1 MPIVNEDED
10 LTKNKETPVG
20 GGTSYI
26 GGGASQAGASSGSTG
41 GPTTQVSGPG
51 TGFNNITNYLSNSD
65 GGARMA
71 GGIAGKADNLGG
83 AAVTSI
89 NSFSSG
95 VNDAAN
101 AGVPVLDPNS
111 QSAQTYSGPGSYNEG
126 SLGGLSNNAQTD
138 VTAVNKWLNPTNPDG
153 TTPTSAIGVQAQLR
167 DLNGGGGYTQGE
179 NALDSA
185 ITRSGPGSAVLGGMQ
200 NKWGNIGGYLDSAK
214 TGATNAI
221 GAAKKRSDTVTAQW
235 GAAQDAKA
243 LKDKTDRQAKDA
255 RNKADLDARNKANK
269 PGYIVSNTPISS
281 PSNSG
286 TVTSTI
292 PTAGYTGSLA
302 IQPPADAGT
311 LEYQQPNA
319 IVGRNTRLNDPNN
332 YPFLGQFM
340 INR

>member
-26 GGGASQAGASSGSTG
+26 GGGASQAGAGSGSTG

-51 TGFNNITNYLSNSD
+51 TGFNNIQNYLSNSD

-83 AAVTSI
+83 SAVTSI

-101 AGVPVLDPNS
+101 AGVPVLDTNS

-153 TTPTSAIGVQAQLR
+153 TTPTNALGVQSQLR
-167 DLNGGGGYTQGE
+167 DLNGGGRYTQGE

-200 NKWGNIGGYLDSAK
+200 NKWGDIGGYLDSAR

-243 LKDKTDRQAKDA
+243 LKDKTDREAKEAKD
-255 RNKADLDARNKANK
+255 KADLDARNKANTVASPY
-269 PGYIVSNTPISS
+269 PGRALDGPPAAPAVS
-281 PSNSG
+281 
-286 TVTSTI
+286 
-292 PTAGYTGSLA
+292 AGPNP
-302 IQPPADAGT
+302 QPPPVDYGKNLPDAIMNT
-311 LEYQQPNA
+311 LPAFSALYRKTDPVYAGFKQ
-319 IVGRNTRLNDPNN
+319 LNKW
-332 YPFLGQFM
+332 LG
-340 INR
+340 